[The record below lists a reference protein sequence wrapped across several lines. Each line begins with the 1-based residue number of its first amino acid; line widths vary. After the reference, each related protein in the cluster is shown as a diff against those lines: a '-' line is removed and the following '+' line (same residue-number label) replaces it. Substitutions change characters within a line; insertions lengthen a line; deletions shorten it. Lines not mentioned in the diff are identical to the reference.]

1 MLTVETVVLCY
12 VVFVFAVVLCLWCW
26 NCHRTHLRNTSLSAS
41 YQLYR
46 QIYLLLLLQQGAVPP
61 PALGKVLFSL
71 CWAKP
76 SWNNRDAWG
85 GRKLLT
91 PVRLMKTAC
100 WVAKSYSWLPEPCIE
115 PCGPVN
121 GGQEDVVGA
130 IIPTIW
136 IMHLK
141 IIVPVAAVIVVE
153 STDTAGAHTPGGLQW
168 RSRVEAAELRD
179 LTHCLLTCTIYLFWQ
194 LHFWGLNWPA
204 ELWESQE
211 CWGTSGA
218 VQLLNSTHPNSDCQV
233 DIGWPHWCHS
243 NQFHGCVP
251 VCPDWFLMSL
261 QGTEQMEEGCHPCDY
276 AQSPIE

>member
-26 NCHRTHLRNTSLSAS
+26 NCHSTHLRNTSLSAS

-46 QIYLLLLLQQGAVPP
+46 QIYLLLLLQQGAVLP

-91 PVRLMKTAC
+91 LVRLMKTAC

-121 GGQEDVVGA
+121 GGQEDVVGT

-153 STDTAGAHTPGGLQW
+153 STETAGAHTPGGLQW

-179 LTHCLLTCTIYLFWQ
+179 LTHCLLTCTIIYF
-194 LHFWGLNWPA
+194 G
-204 ELWESQE
+204 SSI
-211 CWGTSGA
+211 SGA
-218 VQLLNSTHPNSDCQV
+218 WIGQLNFGSPRSA
-233 DIGWPHWCHS
+233 GE
-243 NQFHGCVP
+243 P
-251 VCPDWFLMSL
+251 VEQSSFLTPL
-261 QGTEQMEEGCHPCDY
+261 TQTQT
-276 AQSPIE
+276 ARLT